1 MDILA
6 HALWAGV
13 GLGLARRH
21 YALTRRSAV
30 ATVVLAVLPDVLHLL
45 PIWGWWVFSDGSWA
59 ALRAYAIAVPG
70 QEPPLPPLVQMF
82 SHHLHCIM
90 HSAVVAGGV
99 TLLLWRAWRT
109 LWLPLLGWWSHIVID
124 LFTHSVEFYPVAV
137 LYPVSDWVFDGL
149 AWNTPWFMVANYIA
163 LGIVGVWL
171 VASRKSN
178 RAPWW

>member
-6 HALWAGV
+6 HALWVGV

-21 YALTRRSAV
+21 YALTRRTAV

-45 PIWGWWVFSDGSWA
+45 PIWGWWVFGDGSWA

-70 QEPPLPPLVQMF
+70 QEPPLSPLVQMV

-99 TLLLWRAWRT
+99 TLVLWRARQA
-109 LWLPLLGWWSHIVID
+109 LWVPLLGWWSHIVID
-124 LFTHSVEFYPVAV
+124 LFTHSAEFYPVAV
-137 LYPVSDWVFDGL
+137 LYPVSDWAFDGL
-149 AWNTPWFMVANYIA
+149 AWNTPWFMVANYVA
-163 LGIVGVWL
+163 LAVAAVWL
-171 VASRKSN
+171 VTQPKSN
-178 RAPWW
+178 KR